1 MLEPRVWKVM
11 AELAIARADL
21 MSPAPAPQEQSVNLT
36 LVVGPVLA
44 AKCLLVDL
52 PGWGFRQFLH
62 DMDRLGYLVRSF
74 LLAHGFFDLIPVDL
88 FAWAHGDECGDGL
101 APFIVGNADDRD
113 RGHAGAGGDYVL
125 DLARV
130 HVERARDDDVFLPVD
145 QVEEALLVA
154 DGEIAGVQPA
164 TFERR
169 GGQLG
174 LVAVA
179 GHNHPGAQAHLTDFP
194 VRHGRPF
201 VAEDLGPDAGD
212 RAAAGGEQAWPPY
225 RGARGLAQGAP

>member
-1 MLEPRVWKVM
+1 
-11 AELAIARADL
+11 

-44 AKCLLVDL
+44 AECLLVDL
-52 PGWGFRQFLH
+52 PGGGFRQFLH
-62 DMDRLGYLVRSF
+62 DMDRLGCLVRAF
-74 LLAHGFFDLIPVDL
+74 LPPDGLFDLMQVDL
-88 FAWAHGDECGDGL
+88 FAWAHGDEGGDGL

-113 RGHAGAGGDYVL
+113 GGHAGAGGDHVL

-179 GHNHPGAQAHLTDFP
+179 GHYYPGAQAYLTDFP
-194 VRHGRPF
+194 VRHGRP
-201 VAEDLGPDAGD
+201 VLAKDLGPDAGH
-212 RAAAGGEQAWPPY
+212 RAAAGGEQAGPPY
-225 RGARGLAQGAP
+225 RV